1 MNHKRREK
9 DHAQRYWP
17 WCRRDGLSSLHS
29 SLSVSGSW
37 IRGRQSGLYR
47 RALPFRYGGE
57 QSLLRPANAEGLSRI
72 EEPCNQLIGWHTL

>member
-17 WCRRDGLSSLHS
+17 WCRRDGLGSLHS

-37 IRGRQSGLYR
+37 IRGRQFGLYR
-47 RALPFRYGGE
+47 RALPFRHWGE
-57 QSLLRPANAEGLSRI
+57 QKSIQAQPTQKAFPESKSLAIN
-72 EEPCNQLIGWHTL
+72 